1 MRIGDMGNT
10 QRHMESSMRILTLCL
25 GTVVALQL
33 SAAASVVV
41 AHVPA
46 SALKGQAGIHACSLV
61 TEAEIQRV
69 TGTTNRMN
77 TPPSRGDAPSGGSQC
92 NYVGLDIALTPGVNA
107 QNFESNRKSAAQQRN
122 TTTEPL
128 AGVGD
133 EAYYYVRTRSSSS
146 NVGVVFRV
154 GTYQVALGDSVPSD
168 SVEKFKPK
176 VVELARIAAAR
187 LR

>member
-1 MRIGDMGNT
+1 
-10 QRHMESSMRILTLCL
+10 MRILTLCL
-25 GTVVALQL
+25 RTVVALQL
-33 SAAASVVV
+33 LAAGLVV
-41 AHVPA
+41 AHVQA
-46 SALKGQAGIHACSLV
+46 SSQRGQTGIHACSLV
-61 TEAEIQRV
+61 SETEIQRV

-77 TPPSRGDAPSGGSQC
+77 TPPSRGDAPSGGTQC

-122 TTTEPL
+122 TVTEPL
-128 AGVGD
+128 AGVGE

-168 SVEKFKPK
+168 SVETFKPK
-176 VVELARIAAAR
+176 VLELAKIAAGR

>member
-1 MRIGDMGNT
+1 MALD
-10 QRHMESSMRILTLCL
+10 SFMRILLRYL
-25 GTVVALQL
+25 GTVVTLQL
-33 SAAASVVV
+33 SAAAAV
-41 AHVPA
+41 AVAQAPA
-46 SALKGQAGIHACSLV
+46 SAPKGQAAIHACSLV
-61 TEAEIQRV
+61 SEADIQRV

-77 TPPSRGDAPSGGSQC
+77 TPPFRADTPSGGTQC

-107 QNFESNRKSAAQQRN
+107 QNFETNRKSATQQRD
-122 TTTEPL
+122 TTAEPL
-128 AGVGD
+128 GGVGD

-154 GTYQVALGDSVPSD
+154 GTHQVALGDRVPSD

-176 VVELARIAAAR
+176 IVELAKIAAAK

>member
-1 MRIGDMGNT
+1 MRIF
-10 QRHMESSMRILTLCL
+10 TLCL
-25 GTVVALQL
+25 VTLQL
-33 SAAASVVV
+33 SAAASVAVGRL
-41 AHVPA
+41 PA
-46 SALKGQAGIHACSLV
+46 SALKGQSGLHACSLV

-77 TPPSRGDAPSGGSQC
+77 TPPSRGDTPSGGTQC

-107 QNFESNRKSAAQQRN
+107 QNFETNRKSAGQQRN

-128 AGVGD
+128 AGVGE
-133 EAYYYVRTRSSSS
+133 EAYYYVRARSSSS

-154 GTYQVALGDSVPSD
+154 GTYQVALGDTVPSA

-176 VVELARIAAAR
+176 VVELAKLAAAR
-187 LR
+187 LRR

>member
-1 MRIGDMGNT
+1 MRIF
-10 QRHMESSMRILTLCL
+10 LLCL
-25 GTVVALQL
+25 GTVVTLQV
-33 SAAASVVV
+33 SAAALV
-41 AHVPA
+41 ALAQPPA
-46 SALKGQAGIHACSLV
+46 SVPKGQGSIHACSLV
-61 TEAEIQRV
+61 SEAEIQRI

-77 TPPSRGDAPSGGSQC
+77 TPPSRADTPSGGSQC

-107 QNFESNRKSAAQQRN
+107 QNFQTNRKSAAQQRN

-133 EAYYYVRTRSSSS
+133 EAYYYVRTRTSSS

-154 GTYQVALGDSVPSD
+154 GTQQVALGDSVPSD
-168 SVEKFKPK
+168 SVETFKPK
-176 VVELARIAAAR
+176 LVELAKIAAAK

>member
-1 MRIGDMGNT
+1 MR
-10 QRHMESSMRILTLCL
+10 LFTLCL
-25 GTVVALQL
+25 RTLVTLQL
-33 SAAASVVV
+33 SAAPSAVI
-41 AHVPA
+41 AQAPA
-46 SALKGQAGIHACSLV
+46 SAPKGAGTHACSLV
-61 TEAEIQRV
+61 SEAEIQRV
-69 TGTTNRMN
+69 TGTTNGMN
-77 TPPSRGDAPSGGSQC
+77 TPPSRSDAPNGGTQC

-128 AGVGD
+128 TGVGD
-133 EAYYYVRTRSSSS
+133 EAYFYVRTRSSSS

-154 GTYQVALGDSVPSD
+154 GTYQVALGDSVPSE

-176 VVELARIAAAR
+176 VVELAKIAAAR